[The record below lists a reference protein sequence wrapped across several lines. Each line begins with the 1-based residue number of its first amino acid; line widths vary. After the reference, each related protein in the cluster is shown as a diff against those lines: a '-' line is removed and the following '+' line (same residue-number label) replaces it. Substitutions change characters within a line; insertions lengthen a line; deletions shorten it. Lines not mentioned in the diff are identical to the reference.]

1 MMMLSEC
8 SRVRLRIGSCRS
20 DWTLQSVS
28 QMERERREGRATFSA
43 PDVGFCNSINSGK

>member
-1 MMMLSEC
+1 MMMLSER

-20 DWTLQSVS
+20 DWTLRSAS